1 MTVTTK
7 EVKYVKADPK
17 GVMTGSHYL
26 NGDNAATEGALAA
39 GCRFAAGYPITPSTE
54 VVERFSRR
62 IPLIGGNFIQMEDE
76 LASSIAILGAV
87 WGGAKALTVTSGP
100 GFSLMMEHIGLGV
113 MMETPVVFV
122 NVQRGGPSTGLPTLV
137 AQSDMMQARWGSH
150 GDYEIIALAPQ
161 SPQETFDLMIV
172 AFNLS
177 EQFRVPVFVMMDEA
191 VGHMTEKVIIPS
203 PEEINIFPRRY
214 TSLPPEEYLPY
225 KPNDDLVP
233 DIARAGDGYR
243 FHTTG
248 LTHDDRGYPAIN
260 EEEQERQVTR
270 LINKIKFNL
279 PQIIRLEEDEID
291 DARCIV
297 VTYGISARVAS
308 LAVEKAH
315 ELGIKT
321 GMLRLITV
329 WPFPEEKIRDLA
341 EKADSF
347 VVVEVNLGQVFYEV
361 ERCAGGKASAHLCHH
376 AGGGVH
382 NPGEILETIKNSI
395 Q

>member
-361 ERCAGGKASAHLCHH
+361 ERCAGGKASAHLCPH